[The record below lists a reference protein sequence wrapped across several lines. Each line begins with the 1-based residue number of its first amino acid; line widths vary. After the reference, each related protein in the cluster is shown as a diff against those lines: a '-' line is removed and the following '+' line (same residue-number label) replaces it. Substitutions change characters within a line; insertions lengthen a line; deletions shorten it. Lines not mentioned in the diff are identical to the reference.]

1 MPRKP
6 RAQRIDELEQRRV
19 QLQNKIAALKAIE
32 QRKDRRLDTRRKI
45 IAGAL
50 ALEHLATHPGSEFGK
65 VLVKLLNDYVENP
78 NRDLFPFLPKRN
90 ANKLKPLP
98 KAKK

>member
-19 QLQNKIAALKAIE
+19 QLQNKIVALKAIE

-50 ALEHLATHPGSEFGK
+50 ALEHLAKHPGSEFANT
-65 VLVKLLNDYVENP
+65 LVKLLNDYVEGD
-78 NRDLFPFLPKRN
+78 NRALFAFLPKRDTD
-90 ANKLKPLP
+90 KPKPRP